1 MIPHYDSV
9 GQILQKLI
17 SFDVLGGQSNL
28 PIALWIKEYLENLGV
43 TTHTFLDE
51 DGDKMG
57 LHARIGPPVDGGI
70 ILSGHTDVVP
80 VEGQAWNTEP
90 FELVD
95 GGDGKLYG
103 RGTCDMKGFLACC
116 LHAVPDMIKANLK
129 KPIYLAFSYD
139 EEIGCQGAPALI
151 EHMSQTYTE
160 NPRFAIIGEPT
171 MMQPVIG
178 QKGICVIRTSV
189 NGSAGHSSRI
199 RQEVSAVHEAARLIM
214 WIDHTMNQL
223 VEDRRLDDRF
233 DPPHTSM
240 HVGRVQGGI
249 APNVIADHVSFDWD
263 IRVIPGD
270 SVEDILQKFRQ
281 FCDTR
286 EEELQQVFP
295 GFKIQANLEHP
306 PVPPLD
312 TSPDSEILRI
322 VQKLTG
328 NDSWSTVAYAAEAGQ
343 FSQAGYDSII
353 CGPGSIAQA
362 HRANEFIEKDQLEKG
377 VNMLRRLIEM
387 NLVISD

>member
-1 MIPHYDSV
+1 MNSKNYTAE
-9 GQILQKLI
+9 QILQKLI

-28 PIALWIKEYLENLGV
+28 SIAQWIKEYLANLNV
-43 TTHTFLDE
+43 TVHAFTAE
-51 DGDKMG
+51 DGKKMG
-57 LHARIGPPVDGGI
+57 IHARIGPPVDGGI

-80 VEGQAWNTEP
+80 VEGQSWDTDP
-90 FELVD
+90 FEMRD

-116 LHAVPDMIKANLK
+116 LYAVPDMIKANLK

-151 EHMSQTYTE
+151 EHMSQTYSE
-160 NPRFAIIGEPT
+160 KPEFAIIGEPT

-178 QKGICVIRTSV
+178 QKGICVIRTTV

-199 RQEVSAVHEAARLIM
+199 RQEVSAVHEAARLVM
-214 WIDHTMNQL
+214 WIENYMNKL
-223 VEDRRLDDRF
+223 VEERRLDDRF
-233 DPPHTSM
+233 DPSHTSM
-240 HVGRVQGGI
+240 HVGRIQGGI
-249 APNVIADHVSFDWD
+249 AANVIADVATFDWD

-270 SVEDILQKFRQ
+270 SVHNILDKFRQ

-286 EEELQQVFP
+286 QEELKTVFP
-295 GFKIQANLEHP
+295 DFNIVTNLEHP

-312 TSPDSEILRI
+312 TSPDSEILRL
-322 VQKLTG
+322 VQRLTG
-328 NDSWSTVAYAAEAGQ
+328 NESWSTVAYAAEAGQ
-343 FSQAGYDSII
+343 FSEAGYESII

-362 HRANEFIEKDQLEKG
+362 HRANEFIDKDQLQKCIS
-377 VNMLRRLIEM
+377 VLQKLIEE
-387 NLVISD
+387 NDGISY